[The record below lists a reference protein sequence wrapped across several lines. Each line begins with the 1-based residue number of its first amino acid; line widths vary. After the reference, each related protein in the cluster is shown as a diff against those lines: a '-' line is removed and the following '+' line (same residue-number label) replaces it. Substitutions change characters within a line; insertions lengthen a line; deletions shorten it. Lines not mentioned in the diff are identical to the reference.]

1 MVPPMSLLGS
11 TLFGGEAGP
20 YSWIMQ
26 ALFFAFI
33 FVWMFYGQRMQVAM
47 WNRAI
52 EGSLRK
58 LGYMKEHARTTTIKT
73 VKEQGKPEG
82 DPTARVDQF
91 LERFFIQPVDMDP
104 AGIVPKFD
112 HLLDIR
118 DTSMKEEV
126 RRIAPKAD
134 ESKVNNL
141 ENLVEA
147 AMDLNLLYRIVRHY
161 YLYAKRTHSYI
172 ITAQLQMILPQIMDV
187 AQAYNG
193 AIQAFSKGQPVGDG
207 AGPLL
212 VNKLMRNTEFK
223 RVEKDMVMAETSLE
237 GRKVTVL
244 KAEGPGGNVGK
255 PGDALKTIIDTH
267 TEPFSLVIMVDA
279 ALKLEG
285 ENTGD
290 VSEGIGAAIGGVG
303 TERFKI
309 EEVATERKIPVFA
322 VIVKQS
328 IKDAIAPMKKEIYTG
343 VDKALERVKRIIKE
357 NTKEGSSVLIAG
369 IGNTIGVGQKAS

>member
-1 MVPPMSLLGS
+1 MSLLGQA
-11 TLFGGEAGP
+11 LFGEEGG
-20 YSWIMQ
+20 YSWIFQ
-26 ALFFAFI
+26 VIFFIFI
-33 FVWMFYGQRMQVAM
+33 FVWIFYGQRMQVAM

-52 EGSLRK
+52 EGSLHK
-58 LGYMKEHARTTTIKT
+58 LSRMKDEARTTTIKSI
-73 VKEQGKPEG
+73 KEQGKPEG
-82 DPTARVDQF
+82 DPTPRIDQF

-118 DTSMKEEV
+118 DMSMKEEV
-126 RRIAPKAD
+126 KRIAPKAD
-134 ESKVNNL
+134 DSKVNNL
-141 ENLVEA
+141 ENLMEA

-161 YLYAKRTHSYI
+161 YLFAKRTKSYI
-172 ITAQLQMILPQIMDV
+172 ITAQLQMLLPQIMDI

-193 AIQAFSKGQPVGDG
+193 AIQAFSTGQPVGDG

-212 VNKLMRNTEFK
+212 INRLMRNKEFK
-223 RVEKDMVMAETSLE
+223 KIEKDMVMAETSLE
-237 GRKVTVL
+237 GRNVTVL

-255 PGDALKTIIDTH
+255 PGDALKTIIDTQ
-267 TEPFSLVIMVDA
+267 TEPFSMVIMIDA
-279 ALKLEG
+279 ALKFEG

-290 VSEGIGAAIGGVG
+290 VSEGIGAAIGGIG

-309 EEVATERKIPVFA
+309 EETATKNKIPVFA

-328 IKDAIAPMKKEIYTG
+328 IKEAIAPMKKEIYEG

-357 NTKEGSSVLIAG
+357 NTKEGDRIIIAG
-369 IGNTIGVGQKAS
+369 IGNTIGIGQ